1 MKISSIKI
9 NGQNPL
15 NKSSNPP
22 LSKGNEEIAN
32 PQFLDFLLEL
42 FAFGKANPAFLSP
55 TITQNN
61 NNSTISNDATNAS
74 SEIAPN
80 FVNEDNQN
88 AQKSTKLEDYL
99 KTIFPDTIL
108 NNYSDFE
115 LTNLVKASN
124 LTDDNFV
131 NVKSILTELVNKDQT
146 LQLSNL
152 INLNS
157 GFTSDVKE
165 KLESYLP
172 KEILKFFEKDLN
184 SNNYNIQKELYQI
197 ALLFEKKAEMKIE
210 KISNTQTNVET
221 LANFL
226 TKEQNITEQK
236 AANIIESQ
244 SKHVERTNISKA
256 SAEQLPQTNIIK
268 DVMSNIAKPSNE
280 DESVNNNASSFSHK
294 TSEINEVNTN
304 KTSNEQIKNQKEY
317 TTFTNNQGLQLPN
330 FFKTEDAPKF
340 SFFPNVKMEDVPNV
354 INKMLV
360 LNTQNGVS
368 KASISLQ
375 PNNLGMIFVNLE
387 IKKDFVTITLRAEK
401 IETLEKIQGTAQSL
415 KEALVSQGFKNENIN
430 LKFEYNQT
438 TEQKYSLN
446 DQGNFNK
453 KQNNQNFTREY
464 SNFLGKM
471 DEFAKSIEME
481 NNTAGVVK

>member
-22 LSKGNEEIAN
+22 LNKGNEEIAN

-61 NNSTISNDATNAS
+61 NNSTISNDASNAS
-74 SEIAPN
+74 SEITPN
-80 FVNEDNQN
+80 FVNEENQN
-88 AQKSTKLEDYL
+88 VQKSTKLEDYL

-115 LTNLVKASN
+115 LTNLVKASK

-210 KISNTQTNVET
+210 KISTTQTNVET

-226 TKEQNITEQK
+226 TKEQNVIEQK
-236 AANIIESQ
+236 SSDILESQ
-244 SKHVERTNISKA
+244 SKPVEKTNISIE
-256 SAEQLPQTNIIK
+256 SAEQLPRTNIMK
-268 DVMSNIAKPSNE
+268 DVMSNITKVSKE
-280 DESVNNNASSFSHK
+280 DEAVNNNASSFSHK
-294 TSEINEVNTN
+294 SSEVNEVNTK

-317 TTFTNNQGLQLPN
+317 TNITNNQSLQLPN
-330 FFKTEDAPKF
+330 FFKTGDAPKF

-360 LNTQNGVS
+360 MNTQNGVS

-387 IKKDFVTITLRAEK
+387 IKKDFVNITLRAEK

-438 TEQKYSLN
+438 AEQKYSLN

-464 SNFLGKM
+464 SKFLGKM